1 MGCQENERVATLQ
14 EAIEIF
20 SRNANVLKESEDART
35 LMYRGQADATFNL
48 SPSIF
53 RKNGLIHEAR
63 MIRELKRLAP
73 AEFGYN
79 ESALDQLIKMQHY
92 GLPTRLLDITSN
104 PLVALYFACAD
115 DSCLDKDGEVI
126 TFYDY
131 FTPYDSL
138 DVKRYAELST
148 YEGSTHQD
156 LKKFTSSNDPFED
169 SEKKVLIDN
178 IKRYFDARYFLI
190 SVPLNNERIRRQHGG
205 FLLFG
210 MDVEQQTNPFQKEAF
225 DIKNEVIQSRD
236 SDEICRS
243 IIIPADAKKD
253 MLQMLDAVGINRSFL
268 FPEFEHQAGYVK
280 QKFLDE
286 GEEEAV

>member
-1 MGCQENERVATLQ
+1 MECQEKERVTTLQ
-14 EAIEIF
+14 EAIEFF
-20 SRNANVLKESEDART
+20 SLNANASKESEDART
-35 LMYRGQADATFNL
+35 LMYRGQADASFNL

-53 RKNGLIHEAR
+53 RNNGLINEAR

-115 DSCLDKDGEVI
+115 DSCMDKDGEVI

-131 FTPYDSL
+131 FTPHDSL

-156 LKKFTSSNDPFED
+156 LENFTLSDVPFED

-178 IKRYFDARYFLI
+178 IKRYFGERYFFI
-190 SVPLNNERIRRQHGG
+190 SVPLNNERIRRQHGA

-210 MDVEQQTNPFQKEAF
+210 MDAEQQNNPFQKEAF
-225 DIKNEVIQSRD
+225 DIKNDIVESRD
-236 SDEICRS
+236 SDGICRS
-243 IIIPADAKKD
+243 IIIPAEAKKD

-268 FPEFEHQAGYVK
+268 FPEFEHQASYVK
-280 QKFLDE
+280 QKFLEE
-286 GEEEAV
+286 GEEESL